1 MISDYD
7 NDNDYV
13 IEVDKLSIVDALRH
27 CLSTQVKSG
36 DAPCS
41 ASTHLNAAIIAL
53 YELVPDYEPWSEES
67 KDALKWAIDEGRILR
82 GEE

>member
-27 CLSTQVKSG
+27 CLSAQVKSG

-41 ASTHLNAAIIAL
+41 ASTHLNTAIAL
-53 YELVPDYEPWSEES
+53 LSELVPNYNPKDEEMRS
-67 KDALKWAIDEGRILR
+67 VLEGAIEEARILR